1 MEHVNQI
8 TYGIF
13 SAFAL
18 ILALKSDFEIQ
29 SLKITDDQKT
39 FWMKAV
45 IGFLLSNVS
54 FAIGSFGVFIF
65 LWFANLCLVFTLNNV
80 FLLFKALQQP
90 VNKKLIVFSNLL
102 IVIYALVFLSFF
114 IIEVPYGVRYSFAGC
129 TLLIFSLIHLREII
143 KLTKTDHSVYLKFIA
158 GMLISLIAIIGVRL
172 FTVNEVANVIYVY
185 QEQPLGTVIRIFMAL
200 SYFGLFVFISSY
212 FYEKLLLSEEETVAK
227 LNATV
232 SELKAVTAQ
241 KKAVKALLE
250 EREQLLSSLVKV
262 QKIAQTGVLS
272 ASIAHELSQPLC
284 AVKINAQSM
293 RILIRNQT
301 DPLLGETLNRIN
313 SNIDRAAAII
323 DALKGLFTENIGKGD
338 SVAVDNFVKSFG
350 TIFQS
355 NLKDKSVHLKYE
367 LNAPIAIHIN
377 VAEFQQVVINLIN
390 NALNAFDK
398 MDNADKHIIIKTQQS
413 ASSTRI
419 SVIDNGPGISDAV
432 GNTIFELTKT
442 TQSTGMGVGLW
453 LSRYIVER
461 HGGTLIYENQPEA
474 GVAFIIELPNR

>member
-1 MEHVNQI
+1 
-8 TYGIF
+8 
-13 SAFAL
+13 
-18 ILALKSDFEIQ
+18 
-29 SLKITDDQKT
+29 
-39 FWMKAV
+39 
-45 IGFLLSNVS
+45 
-54 FAIGSFGVFIF
+54 
-65 LWFANLCLVFTLNNV
+65 
-80 FLLFKALQQP
+80 
-90 VNKKLIVFSNLL
+90 
-102 IVIYALVFLSFF
+102 
-114 IIEVPYGVRYSFAGC
+114 
-129 TLLIFSLIHLREII
+129 
-143 KLTKTDHSVYLKFIA
+143 
-158 GMLISLIAIIGVRL
+158 
-172 FTVNEVANVIYVY
+172 
-185 QEQPLGTVIRIFMAL
+185 
-200 SYFGLFVFISSY
+200 
-212 FYEKLLLSEEETVAK
+212 VAK